1 MKKNSQYV
9 VKDPEAAEK
18 LLKQYMFTTLS
29 RIPTGISHCQQEY
42 QQVSKKLAQGSHIN
56 MTEAGTY
63 ALFAAEV
70 YAWFCVG
77 EIAGRGFT
85 FGGYNV

>member
-1 MKKNSQYV
+1 
-9 VKDPEAAEK
+9 
-18 LLKQYMFTTLS
+18 MFQS
-29 RIPTGISHCQQEY
+29 GHD
-42 QQVSKKLAQGSHIN
+42 LAVRQCCSLQ
-56 MTEAGTY
+56 AGTY